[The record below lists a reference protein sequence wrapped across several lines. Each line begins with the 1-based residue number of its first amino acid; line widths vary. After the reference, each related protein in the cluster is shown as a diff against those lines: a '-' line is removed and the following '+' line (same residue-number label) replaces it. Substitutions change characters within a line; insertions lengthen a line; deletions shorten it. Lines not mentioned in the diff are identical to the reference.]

1 MPDKSKTIMV
11 VDDEALIAAQIQ
23 AYLELK
29 GYTVAGRAISG
40 EEAVEK
46 ARKLRP
52 SLMLMDIMLGEGKLD
67 GISAAEIIHR
77 ELDIPVIFITAYG
90 NEETINRTKVVDPA
104 GFIAKPFS
112 EQDLEAAIELAFFR
126 IDKESQLKTSEERYR
141 SVVAFAVE
149 AILVIDIRMRIV
161 FWNQAASGMFGYS
174 ASEIEGKPFLR
185 LIPERC
191 QPELSVEMD
200 RMVLTEEKNPV
211 ARTTE
216 TTGLR
221 KDGSEFPMEFSLSSW
236 IIRDE
241 IFFTVNAR
249 DITDRKKVD
258 QMKTDFVSLVSHQL
272 KTPVAGVLG
281 CIDNLLEGIAGPLT
295 REQEEY
301 LRMMKDISRRNYRNI
316 SDLLNVSRIE
326 RGVID
331 VAIEPVLLKKVAAA
345 VVREHLARIRE
356 KGLSLE
362 LKGWGERVLVRADF
376 GKLFE
381 AMSNIVHNAVK
392 FTDKGRLRLTIRSE
406 NGTASIEIED
416 TGPGIS
422 YELQGYVFK
431 KDMILQGPP
440 TPNRGTGLGL
450 FIAREFMHL
459 QNGEIEL
466 FSVPGKGARFT
477 FRIPIHPHQPTE

>member
-1 MPDKSKTIMV
+1 VPDKNKTIMV
-11 VDDEALIAAQIQ
+11 VDDEALIAVQIQ
-23 AYLELK
+23 SYLESK
-29 GYTVAGRAISG
+29 GYTVAGRAGSG

-46 ARKLRP
+46 AKALRP
-52 SLMLMDIMLGEGKLD
+52 SLLLMDVMLGEGSLD
-67 GISAAEIIHR
+67 GISAAEIITR
-77 ELDIPVIFITAYG
+77 ELGIPVIFITAYG

-104 GFIAKPFS
+104 GFISKPFS

-126 IDKESQLKTSEERYR
+126 MERQDLLKTSEERYR

-149 AILVIDIRMRIV
+149 AILIINTRLQIL

-174 ASEIEGKPFLR
+174 AAEIEGKPFLR
-185 LIPERC
+185 LIPDRHHGG
-191 QPELSVEMD
+191 LSVELD

-211 ARTTE
+211 SRTTE

-221 KDGSEFPMEFSLSSW
+221 KDGSEFPMEFSISSW

-249 DITDRKKVD
+249 DITDRKKID

-281 CIDNLLEGIAGPLT
+281 CIDNLLAGIAGPIT
-295 REQEEY
+295 REQEVY
-301 LRMMKDISRRNYRNI
+301 LRMMKDISLRNYQNI
-316 SDLLNVSRIE
+316 SDLLNVSRLE

-331 VAIEPVLLKKVAAA
+331 VEIAPVLLKRVAAA
-345 VVREHLARIRE
+345 VVREHLDAIRN
-356 KGLSLE
+356 KGLVLR
-362 LKGWGERVLVRADF
+362 LKGWKARIMVQADY

-381 AMSNIVHNAVK
+381 ALSNIVHNAVK
-392 FTDKGRLRLTIRSE
+392 FTDHGHLGLILSEE
-406 NGTASIEIED
+406 NGTAAVEIED
-416 TGPGIS
+416 TGPGIP
-422 YELQGYVFK
+422 YELQGTVFK

-450 FIAREFMHL
+450 YIAMEFMRL

-466 FSVPGKGARFT
+466 ASVPGKGSRFT
-477 FRIPIHPHQPTE
+477 FRIPVHPHPSKE

>member
-1 MPDKSKTIMV
+1 MPDKNKTIMV
-11 VDDEALIAAQIQ
+11 VDDEVLIAVQIQ

-29 GYTVAGRAISG
+29 GYTVAGRAGSG

-46 ARKLRP
+46 ARALKP
-52 SLMLMDIMLGEGKLD
+52 SLLLMDIMLGEGSLD
-67 GISAAEIIHR
+67 GISAAEIITS
-77 ELDIPVIFITAYG
+77 ELGIPVIFITAFG
-90 NEETINRTKVVDPA
+90 NEETINRTKIVDPA
-104 GFIAKPFS
+104 GIIAKPFS

-126 IDKESQLKTSEERYR
+126 MDRKDQLKTSEERYR
-141 SVVAFAVE
+141 SVVAFSVE
-149 AILVIDIRMRIV
+149 AILVIDTRMHVV

-174 ASEIEGKPFLR
+174 AAEIEGKPFLR
-185 LIPERC
+185 LIPDRC

-249 DITDRKKVD
+249 DITDRKKVE

-281 CIDNLLEGIAGPLT
+281 CIDNLLARIPGPLT
-295 REQEEY
+295 REQEVY

-331 VAIEPVLLKKVAAA
+331 VQIEPVLLKKVAAA
-345 VVREHLARIRE
+345 VVREHLAYIRE
-356 KGLSLE
+356 KGLALK
-362 LKGWGERVLVRADF
+362 LKGWSGRVMVRADF

-392 FTDKGRLRLTIRSE
+392 FTDKGHLGLAIHTDD
-406 NGTASIEIED
+406 GTATVEIED
-416 TGPGIS
+416 TGPGIA
-422 YELQGYVFK
+422 YELQGYIFK

-450 FIAREFMHL
+450 YIAKEFMHL
-459 QNGEIEL
+459 QNGELEL
-466 FSVPGKGARFT
+466 ISVPGKGSRFT
-477 FRIPIHPHQPTE
+477 FRIPTDQHQSME